1 MSFIRTK
8 DGIYEVVGFDNE
20 CIIPSKLVKVKTNGR
35 ERITHCCDTDIIK
48 QADTIEEL
56 CDEFVQMYINIP
68 SINPIVLTYDEDVE
82 ETKRQ
87 FLDKNHKPK
96 FNIYGAIWTD
106 KGLIYVAK
114 LNDKGEMELL

>member
-56 CDEFVQMYINIP
+56 CDEFVKMYINIP

>member
-8 DGIYEVVGFDNE
+8 DGIYEGVGFDNE